1 MTGKEKTFF
10 RMCIKL
16 VLCGQW
22 TVKEVMDLVQD
33 MISYDEC
40 IVYLRSWERLGL
52 YTSTWMTYTG

>member
-22 TVKEVMDLVQD
+22 TVKEVM
-33 MISYDEC
+33 
-40 IVYLRSWERLGL
+40 ER
-52 YTSTWMTYTG
+52 